1 MNLILNKNIYIMED
15 LLQIKGEIKQ
25 FIQKTSYLSEDQINN
40 ETLIFTQGIMDSMGF
55 MLLIGYIDEKFSI
68 TAAED
73 EFVEENFESINAIAG
88 FVVRKLQNSPKQSI
102 QL

>member
-1 MNLILNKNIYIMED
+1 MED